1 MTISQFL
8 KRLAANNNR
17 EWFNAHKDEYDDVLR
32 QWYDGLD
39 RLIALV
45 AEWEPRL
52 RHVTARDA
60 AYRIYR
66 DTRFSLDKTP
76 YKTHFSAILAPYGKK
91 VDSAAYYIQVGLGVE
106 DTLVAGGAWC
116 MESATVKKLRKAIVD
131 NIEEFNEIISDK
143 TFNRYFPE
151 WYNERLKTA
160 PKGWPK
166 DHPNIDLLRL
176 TGYCREHY
184 MSPTDFDKPD
194 WPEKVNEILKAIKP
208 LNDFCNYS
216 LFEE

>member
-1 MTISQFL
+1 MTITQFL

-17 EWFNAHKDEYDDVLR
+17 EWFNAHKDEYEDVLA
-32 QWYDGLD
+32 QWYNGLD
-39 RLIALV
+39 RLIGLV
-45 AEWEPRL
+45 SEWEPRL

-66 DTRFSLDKTP
+66 DTRFSTDKTP
-76 YKTHFSAILAPYGKK
+76 YKTHFSAILSPYGKK
-91 VDSAAYYIQVGLGVE
+91 ADAAAYYIQVGTTVD

-116 MESATVKKLRKAIVD
+116 METATLKKLRKAVVD
-131 NIEEFNEIISDK
+131 NIEEFNDIINDSNFTK
-143 TFNRYFPE
+143 YFPE
-151 WYNERLKTA
+151 WYNESLKTA

-184 MSPTDFDKPD
+184 MSPASFDKPD
-194 WPEKVNEILKAIKP
+194 WPEQVNEILKDIKP

>member
-8 KRLAANNNR
+8 RRLAANNNR
-17 EWFNAHKDEYDDVLR
+17 EWFNTHRDEYDEVLT

-39 RLIALV
+39 RLIGLV
-45 AEWEPRL
+45 SEWEPRL

-76 YKTHFSAILAPYGKK
+76 YKTHFSAILSPYGKK
-91 VDSAAYYIQVGLGVE
+91 VDAAAYYLQVGTTVE
-106 DTLVAGGAWC
+106 DTLIAGGAWC
-116 MESATVKKLRKAIVD
+116 METATLKKLRKAVVD

-151 WYNERLKTA
+151 WYNESLKTA

-184 MSPTDFDKPD
+184 MSPDIFDKPD
-194 WPEKVNEILKAIKP
+194 WPEKVNVILKAIKP